1 MGVVKIDL
9 PMTTITQ
16 PFRHALAGLI
26 LGGICL
32 FGAPFVHA
40 EANKKLDGIV
50 LIISD
55 GTSLELI
62 TTTRDYAL
70 GADGKLA
77 WDQFPATAFVRTYSA
92 SDLVTDSSAGAT
104 AMARGIK
111 AINGVVGQAA
121 PDSASGPASIL
132 DLAKAK
138 GWSTGVVSDDSV
150 TGATPASFL
159 VEHRS
164 RAQYDLIADKILDQ
178 FGKRVDIVLG
188 GGYKWFSDRSAD
200 PAVKYK
206 ENQPAQVRKNAEKRE
221 QSNVAYFDDWS
232 AFVEARKGDKPVL
245 GTFFPDAF
253 PYYADGTRTLRLRD
267 MVGEAV
273 KFLKAGGKPYLL
285 VAEAGLPDK
294 ACHANNAKRAITEV
308 LELDATLDWLKK
320 NAGPNVLIIVT
331 TDHNTGGLIFNG
343 PPAPLRIK
351 GDALLGKNPVSEH
364 PYLTWA
370 SGPGANPPKPD
381 ATPVAEDHFEATQ
394 PALLPRGSAYHTG
407 GDVWL
412 VADGPGSEAIHGSI
426 DNTDIYRIIAKEISE
441 N

>member
-9 PMTTITQ
+9 PMNVLTHPMRTIIVS
-16 PFRHALAGLI
+16 LI
-26 LGGICL
+26 LGGFFAI
-32 FGAPFVHA
+32 GSAAVRA
-40 EANKKLDGIV
+40 EANKKLEGII

-62 TTTRDYAL
+62 TTARDYAL
-70 GADGKLA
+70 GADGRLA
-77 WDQFPATAFVRTYSA
+77 WDNFPATAFVRTYSA
-92 SDLVTDSSAGAT
+92 SDLVTDSAAGAT

-111 AINGVVGQAA
+111 AINGVVGQEA
-121 PDSASGPASIL
+121 PDSTSGPASIL

-178 FGKRVDIVLG
+178 FGKRADIVLG
-188 GGYKWFSDRSAD
+188 GGSKWFSDRSAD
-200 PAVKYK
+200 PAIKYK
-206 ENQPAQVRKNAEKRE
+206 ENQPAQVQMNAAKRE
-221 QSNVAYFDDWS
+221 KSNVAYFNDWS

-253 PYYADGTRTLRLRD
+253 PYYADGIRTLRLRD

-273 KFLKAGGKPYLL
+273 KFLIAAGKPYLL
-285 VAEAGLPDK
+285 VAEAALPDK

-343 PPAPLRIK
+343 PPAPLRLK

-412 VADGPGSEAIHGSI
+412 VADGPGSETIHGSI
-426 DNTDIYRIIAKEISE
+426 DNTDIYRIIAKEIAK

>member
-9 PMTTITQ
+9 PMNVLTHPLRTVIVS
-16 PFRHALAGLI
+16 LI
-26 LGGICL
+26 LGGFFVI
-32 FGAPFVHA
+32 GPAAVHA
-40 EANKKLDGIV
+40 EANKKLEGII

-62 TTTRDYAL
+62 TTARDYAL
-70 GADGKLA
+70 GADGRLA
-77 WDQFPATAFVRTYSA
+77 WDNFPATAFVRTYSA
-92 SDLVTDSSAGAT
+92 SDLVTDSAAGAT

-111 AINGVVGQAA
+111 AINGVVGQET
-121 PDSASGPASIL
+121 PDSTSGPASIL

-178 FGKRVDIVLG
+178 FGKRADIVLG
-188 GGYKWFSDRSAD
+188 GGSKWFSDRSAD
-200 PAVKYK
+200 PAIKYK
-206 ENQPAQVRKNAEKRE
+206 ENQPAQVQKNAEKRE
-221 QSNVAYFDDWS
+221 KSGVAYFDDWN
-232 AFVEARKGDKPVL
+232 AFVAAKKGDKPVL

-273 KFLKAGGKPYLL
+273 KFLKAAGKPYLL
-285 VAEAGLPDK
+285 VAEAALPDK

-308 LELDATLDWLKK
+308 LELDSTLDWLKK

-343 PPAPLRIK
+343 PPAPLRLK

-412 VADGPGSEAIHGSI
+412 VADGPGSETIHGSI
-426 DNTDIYRIIAKEISE
+426 DNTGIYRIIAKEIAE